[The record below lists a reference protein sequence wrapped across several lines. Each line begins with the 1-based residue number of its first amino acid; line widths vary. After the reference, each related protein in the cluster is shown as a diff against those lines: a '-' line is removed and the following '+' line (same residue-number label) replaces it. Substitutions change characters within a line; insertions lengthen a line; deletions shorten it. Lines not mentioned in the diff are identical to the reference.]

1 MKEEKENQK
10 IKEEKIDLKETKE
23 NKTDTKESK
32 AKKADE
38 KKATTKKVD
47 SKTETTK
54 KLAEE
59 NAGSKKETVKKATK
73 KTEAK
78 AESKAIKVEPEEIK
92 TNDITKTV
100 ESTVAEE
107 STKEE
112 PKKRAVKRKNTK
124 VETNEKVERKN
135 TKDKKAE
142 LAEEGE
148 ISVKQEKKTKENNA
162 KLEAS
167 IAKLR
172 GKKED
177 TQVKETASRKNETET
192 KEENSNKAISVI
204 ENSDDK
210 EEIIINEPEESE
222 ESKKRKEKLEKE
234 EELLEKK
241 KKRRNTIIT
250 VSIVSALLL
259 IIIVVSI
266 IILNLNSTKIES
278 HNFFQWYSGQKVEY
292 KGELTFTRKEGLTEL
307 KATDKKVTLD
317 STPVYYAEKDNKVI
331 FPEDM
336 AIVFPNNNGMMYRI
350 NHFSNIIE
358 ENSGVYLE
366 TNLAVETN
374 KTKLDQAF
382 LYDGQDLYFFLERA
396 NIVVNGITYE
406 VSPLSYAIVR
416 YKQSIEI
423 YNYEKDEYQ
432 VINIQDGQEAKVVT
446 DTYTINM
453 SFDSLQTAEKEQLL
467 IRGLSYLKPYG
478 ENGI

>member
-38 KKATTKKVD
+38 KKTTVKKKATTKKTTTKKTTAKKTTVKKTTESKKADAKLDDEETKETDSKLEKEETKETDSKLAKEETKKVD
-47 SKTETTK
+47 SKEEQAEVKQKAAKSTK
-54 KLAEE
+54 KSDSEEIPEE
-59 NAGSKKETVKKATK
+59 NAEE
-73 KTEAK
+73 KTT
-78 AESKAIKVEPEEIK
+78 IKMEPEE
-92 TNDITKTV
+92 V
-100 ESTVAEE
+100 E
-107 STKEE
+107 K
-112 PKKRAVKRKNTK
+112 
-124 VETNEKVERKN
+124 
-135 TKDKKAE
+135 
-142 LAEEGE
+142 GE
-148 ISVKQEKKTKENNA
+148 ISVKQKKKTKENNA

-167 IAKLR
+167 IAKLK
-172 GKKED
+172 GKKKKEKEEISNED
-177 TQVKETASRKNETET
+177 TSTVEKF
-192 KEENSNKAISVI
+192 
-204 ENSDDK
+204 DDK

-222 ESKKRKEKLEKE
+222 ESKKRKEQLEKE

-241 KKRRNTIIT
+241 KRRKNTIIT
-250 VSIVSALLL
+250 VSIVSALIV
-259 IIIVVSI
+259 IIIIVSI
-266 IILNLNSTKIES
+266 IISNLNSTKTES

-317 STPVYYAEKDNKVI
+317 STPVYYAEKENKVI

-336 AIVFPNNNGMMYRI
+336 AIVFPHNNGMMYRI

-358 ENSGVYLE
+358 ENSDVYLE

-382 LYDGQDLYFFLERA
+382 LYDGQDLYFFLERT
-396 NIVVNGITYE
+396 NITVNGTTYE

-432 VINIQDGQEAKVVT
+432 VIDIQDGQEAKVVT

-467 IRGLSYLKPYG
+467 IRGLSYLQPYT